1 MIPLPDWSRLRPRAL
16 PPSAARSGGCSDFSG
31 CLLGCGGTLIVM
43 VLSLNVAKRYGIWAG
58 LAALAILI
66 LIANRLNKLSMTLVG
81 VLLGALTAMGVWTFM
96 AQDYSQHP
104 EWRITNSLLA
114 FGLLSLAGYWE
125 QKRRS

>member
-1 MIPLPDWSRLRPRAL
+1 MI
-16 PPSAARSGGCSDFSG
+16 
-31 CLLGCGGTLIVM
+31 VV

-66 LIANRLNKLSMTLVG
+66 IIANGLNKLSMTFVG
-81 VLLGALTAMGVWTFM
+81 VLLGALTAMGVWIFM
-96 AQDYSQHP
+96 ARGYSQHP
-104 EWRITNSLLA
+104 EWRITNSLIA